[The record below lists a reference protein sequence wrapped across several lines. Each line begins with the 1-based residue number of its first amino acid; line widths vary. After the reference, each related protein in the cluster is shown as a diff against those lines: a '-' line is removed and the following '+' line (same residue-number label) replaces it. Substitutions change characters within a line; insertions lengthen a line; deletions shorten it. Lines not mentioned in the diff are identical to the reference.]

1 MRCSCCD
8 RVLNDY
14 ESTRKNRA
22 TGEYLDM
29 CNKCSSFVEDS
40 IETIDRSDLS
50 EGDIPDEETFFG
62 DDSATYGELYDD
74 DE

>member
-8 RVLNDY
+8 VILSDF
-14 ESTRKNRA
+14 EATRKNRE

-29 CNKCSSFVEDS
+29 CNKCASFVTDT
-40 IETIDRSDLS
+40 IQTIDRGDLP
-50 EGDIPDEETFFG
+50 EDDVGDDSVEFVENDLWFG
-62 DDSATYGELYDD
+62 DDD

>member
-1 MRCSCCD
+1 MKCTCCD
-8 RVLNDY
+8 RILNDF
-14 ESTRKNRA
+14 ESTRKNRS

-29 CNKCSSFVEDS
+29 CNKCSAYVTDA

-50 EGDIPDEETFFG
+50 EGDIPDEEMEF
-62 DDSATYGELYDD
+62 DDEFDYLGDD